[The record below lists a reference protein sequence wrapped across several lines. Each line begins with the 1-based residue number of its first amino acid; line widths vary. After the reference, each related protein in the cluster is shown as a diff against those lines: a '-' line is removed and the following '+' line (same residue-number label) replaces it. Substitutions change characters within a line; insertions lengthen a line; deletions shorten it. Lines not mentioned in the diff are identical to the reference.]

1 MTTGSCS
8 DVLTLVNLG
17 IARQGFEQI
26 LNIVASATATCITSD
41 SATQLGVLPVDDIFQ
56 HTRAP
61 WAGAVGSGAAALAS
75 MLPSQTCSHQRVR
88 WSVGQVSPF
97 FGRVRESR
105 IQKNERT
112 TSIMPVLPI
121 ERHKML

>member
-8 DVLTLVNLG
+8 DVLMLVNLG

-75 MLPSQTCSHQRVR
+75 MLPSQTCSHQRVK
-88 WSVGQVSPF
+88 WSVGQVSLLF
-97 FGRVRESR
+97 WKGQR
-105 IQKNERT
+105 IQDPKNERT

>member
-1 MTTGSCS
+1 M
-8 DVLTLVNLG
+8 LVNLG

-75 MLPSQTCSHQRVR
+75 MLPSQTCSHQRVK
-88 WSVGQVSPF
+88 WSVGQVSLLFLEGSENP
-97 FGRVRESR
+97 GS
-105 IQKNERT
+105 K
-112 TSIMPVLPI
+112 
-121 ERHKML
+121 KMKELQALCQFCP

>member
-1 MTTGSCS
+1 
-8 DVLTLVNLG
+8 LG

-26 LNIVASATATCITSD
+26 LNFVASAPATCITSD

-105 IQKNERT
+105 IQKMKELQALCQFC
-112 TSIMPVLPI
+112 P
-121 ERHKML
+121 